1 MTNFPMTKDTT
12 AECDSISGR
21 EFDLAERTAKFG
33 ETVVRFGRSLKPDVV
48 ARPLIGQLVRA
59 ATSIGANYLEAD
71 EAGSKKEFR
80 YRVSICKREAR
91 ETQHWLRM
99 LVAAQPEIR
108 EPARELWKES
118 RELVLIFS
126 AIFKRSKPK

>member
-1 MTNFPMTKDTT
+1 MTKDF
-12 AECDSISGR
+12 AGQFDDGSKR
-21 EFDLAERTAKFG
+21 DFDLAERMARFG
-33 ETVVRFGRSLKPDVV
+33 ESIVRFGRTLKIDAVLKPLVS
-48 ARPLIGQLVRA
+48 QLVRA
-59 ATSIGANYLEAD
+59 ATSIRANYLEAD

-80 YRVSICKREAR
+80 YRISICKREAR

-99 LVAAQPEIR
+99 IVAAQPTIR

-126 AIFKRSKPK
+126 TIFRRSDGSQ